1 VRTEEWPF
9 LDVFCRLNERFY
21 SVPSDGGEKPK
32 PKPSSRGALA
42 TMATEPKPKPPVA
55 KKVEYVME
63 MFGDTRI
70 DNYYWLR
77 DDSRTNRSWLLFFF
91 FLQRERVSSRRVESI
106 LHESEGYNGK
116 ICMYR
121 NGCSG

>member
-1 VRTEEWPF
+1 
-9 LDVFCRLNERFY
+9 LAVFCRLNERFY
-21 SVPSDGGEKPK
+21 SVPSDGGAEPK

-42 TMATEPKPKPPVA
+42 TMATEPKPKPPVD

-91 FLQRERVSSRRVESI
+91 FLQRESFIETRGE
-106 LHESEGYNGK
+106 HFA
-116 ICMYR
+116 
-121 NGCSG
+121 